1 MSTRS
6 RPPKIPGSWLRA
18 VSLHLFGRPVAERFL
33 FPVIADLQHEVR
45 AALAAGRARRFAT
58 SARGYLAF
66 WRTAA
71 ACGLSIREPGP
82 GSLLRPAGVML
93 ASVLILSLLEIT
105 PIISAFGRGRWQQ
118 VGPATALEL
127 LALLLPQALV
137 VTLPVGALFAGLL
150 EYRRRH
156 GSQPAAIARSLLAI
170 SLGAALLSLLMMVWT
185 VPAANQAFR
194 EKAYRAAV
202 VASGDPYAAA
212 PSLRKGPPEM
222 TAAEL
227 LEARR
232 LSEGNPR
239 AQATYDWYRHQKTAV
254 PAAALVFALVA
265 LAGGAR
271 RPARWP
277 ILRAA
282 VLAAFVAVGYAA
294 LYMVGR
300 ILALDGVI
308 PASAGVWGANVTIGA
323 AALLAATWRLSHL
336 GADVTTAP

>member
-1 MSTRS
+1 VAPTGHEPVFSASTGRSFTNILNTCGMIVQAFSDGFAHKPMSTFGTMNSDVLERTLS
-6 RPPKIPGSWLRA
+6 R
-18 VSLHLFGRPVAERFL
+18 
-33 FPVIADLQHEVR
+33 
-45 AALAAGRARRFAT
+45 
-58 SARGYLAF
+58 
-66 WRTAA
+66 
-71 ACGLSIREPGP
+71 
-82 GSLLRPAGVML
+82 
-93 ASVLILSLLEIT
+93 
-105 PIISAFGRGRWQQ
+105 
-118 VGPATALEL
+118 
-127 LALLLPQALV
+127 
-137 VTLPVGALFAGLL
+137 
-150 EYRRRH
+150 YRRVH
-156 GSQPAAIARSLLAI
+156 PAV
-170 SLGAALLSLLMMVWT
+170 AALLSLLMMVWT

-265 LAGGAR
+265 FAGGAR